1 MNRKLS
7 TKENNAALTIVV
19 VFGATII
26 VSIYC
31 IGQVVAKS
39 ENETYSPS
47 PYPSYSMQRF
57 SALATSTAELS
68 FSPRESTYSR
78 GQEWQSFLSLKT
90 TGKVAGVDAVFT
102 FDPALLQIIEVDKQ
116 AEIYTMT
123 KAQIDNKKGTVSVSF
138 LARPGTFFTGEITL
152 GAVRV
157 KGERTGEGVLGLD
170 FSPTMS
176 KSNAAEFGTGKDLL
190 TAVINGY
197 YKIK

>member
-1 MNRKLS
+1 MDRKLS
-7 TKENNAALTIVV
+7 KKENNAALTIVI

-26 VSIYC
+26 VSIYY

-47 PYPSYSMQRF
+47 PYSPYGMQRP
-57 SALATSTAELS
+57 SPLVSPTAELS

-102 FDPALLQIIEVDKQ
+102 FDPVLLQIVEIDKQ

-123 KAQIDNKKGTVSVSF
+123 KAQIDNKKGTARVSF

-157 KGERTGEGVLGLD
+157 KGVRTGEGVLGLD

-176 KSNAAEFGTGKDLL
+176 KSNAAEFATGKDLL

-197 YKIK
+197 YRIE